1 MITIKRDGCWRVE
14 LTTPIR
20 QASGPDIEVIDI
32 RPMDFDLIIRW
43 QGGEFPS
50 KLALLAVVCNIR
62 EIYLRQLQGI
72 DVDRVMLAFVNSVP
86 ATVQAGL
93 QNAEVPLA
101 TPSQDMFSDRPIG
114 EVVRNED
121 TFVNDPVDP
130 RFPRADGPVNRF
142 SEPSNEQPPTPA
154 QSADSLHVGPRDEI
168 MKVVGA

>member
-1 MITIKRDGCWRVE
+1 ME

-20 QASGPDIEVIDI
+20 QASGPDIEVVDI
-32 RPMDFDLIIRW
+32 RPMDFDMIIRW

-50 KLALLAVVCNIR
+50 KLSLLAEVCNIR
-62 EIYLRQLQGI
+62 EIYLRQLQGV

-101 TPSQDMFSDRPIG
+101 SPTQDMFSDRPIG
-114 EVVRNED
+114 VVKNED
-121 TFVNDPVDP
+121 TFVNDPDDP

-142 SEPSNEQPPTPA
+142 TEPTDEQSPTSP
-154 QSADSLHVGPRDEI
+154 QPADSLHVGPRDEI